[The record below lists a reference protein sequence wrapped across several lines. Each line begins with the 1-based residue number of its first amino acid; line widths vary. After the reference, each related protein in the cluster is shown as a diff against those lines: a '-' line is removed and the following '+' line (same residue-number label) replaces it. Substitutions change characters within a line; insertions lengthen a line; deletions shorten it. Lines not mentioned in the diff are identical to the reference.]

1 MPNKPDTSPQNSAR
15 VLREALNA
23 LPSTFGPT
31 RLAQSYAL
39 ADALDALPT
48 PITWEERVKAASVP
62 YRTGRD
68 AYSQPVRK
76 LVASILRAAFPEMAP
91 ND

>member
-1 MPNKPDTSPQNSAR
+1 MTDGYHTHFIEDESELFPVTRGPN
-15 VLREALNA
+15 
-23 LPSTFGPT
+23 
-31 RLAQSYAL
+31 
-39 ADALDALPT
+39 ALPT